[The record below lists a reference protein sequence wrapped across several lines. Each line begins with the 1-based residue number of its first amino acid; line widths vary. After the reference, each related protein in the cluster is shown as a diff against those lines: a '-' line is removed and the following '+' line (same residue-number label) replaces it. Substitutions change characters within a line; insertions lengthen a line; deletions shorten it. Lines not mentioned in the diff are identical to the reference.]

1 MATSCFSDKLFS
13 FDLPHSSENTSL
25 EHRMVNASRDH
36 DAAVI
41 RLEGEW
47 RQQRLLGEEEDADR
61 HRSNEEEACAE
72 GSRQA
77 VVGQRKMLKRV
88 LRRVAT
94 RRLGAFWAIWWRHCA
109 RMTRRQ
115 EMLAYI
121 IRSGLVRSRR
131 RYLWRWRDRC
141 RDHAVT
147 VRQQRCDEL
156 HAGVHS
162 ANRRTSAS
170 RLGHTLA
177 IIASR
182 SVHTAWVAWMRFVSF
197 HRRREVVV
205 GKLGRRFHHVGLRD
219 AFRTLCRAT
228 AAVAVQESQMQL
240 DDMQRYRDVLAVQV
254 REGKAKHAEVETWLR
269 GEMEGLEQR
278 LVNTSREHEGVVSQL
293 HNDHAT
299 KLNESVESTAAR
311 QDAAAA
317 EVATFQER
325 EASAV
330 HRRLMIRLV
339 RRVHVR
345 GIRDGWMR
353 WTLFCDTVVAQQDGL
368 QFIIARRDRRQKLGG
383 FRRWLGV
390 ILKAE
395 LLLARAEAAA
405 TQDEFCLAKEQMAG
419 GQLGRV
425 VLTWTRRSKHA
436 AWVSWATFV
445 AFQRR
450 RDTVVTRLGKRMHHF
465 GVRDAFRTLCRAGAV
480 AALEKAR
487 EKHEHLEG
495 HNSVL
500 AAQLVD
506 SKSKHAEVETWLRGE
521 TGVLEQRLVNMSR
534 EHESVLSRLQD
545 ESAAE
550 LNRSVELGAMRVAA
564 VAGEAE
570 ETRQQHVHAHRCR
583 TVGRVLRRHMIARGT
598 RDGWNRWRKWCIAGR
613 TRGRVLLRV
622 VTQIELRALRRS
634 MRIWVVHS
642 WRSQVLTALQ
652 HGESIRDQS
661 KRASNGTI
669 AAAQLERVVA
679 TLKWRSKHAAWV
691 SWTTFVAFQ
700 RRRDTVVMRIG
711 KKMHHFGVRDAFR
724 TLCRATA
731 AVAVQESQ
739 MQLDDMQRYRDVL
752 AVQVRESN
760 ARHTELEGWLQDET
774 ATFEQR
780 LVNASREHDLTVSRL
795 QGEAE
800 DELNRSLSVNQTREE
815 TVMGVVEVLQAK
827 LQSLL
832 ASARRSALGSIG
844 RHTWQRQVYCAWEQ
858 WARLF
863 REARRMAWALRAML
877 RVRRNQVLSSTSQ
890 ALGRWRAAWE
900 DDVQKERWW
909 NATTVSSLPWLRR
922 FKNGARGGSFPST
935 SPHSSSKSSPIPHVA
950 VSGLRLRQDLHDRQ
964 VENKTQRIRRMVRL
978 ITASHY
984 RSAVRAW
991 RMALARHKVVAKVWG
1006 RTRLRRTSNWFHR
1019 WVAQTRKEAMGIL
1032 DVELDTKLL
1041 LATQEVDGFK
1051 EQMGEWDRLLR
1062 GHRFVDKADF
1072 LLKRSLRS
1080 ALHTW
1085 RGRAAHIGAAKAA
1098 AGMVLRRMGR
1108 ARVLAALMRW
1118 RIVQFHDTRSLR
1130 IDFKHLTGSHH
1141 ETT

>member
-1 MATSCFSDKLFS
+1 
-13 FDLPHSSENTSL
+13 
-25 EHRMVNASRDH
+25 
-36 DAAVI
+36 
-41 RLEGEW
+41 
-47 RQQRLLGEEEDADR
+47 
-61 HRSNEEEACAE
+61 
-72 GSRQA
+72 
-77 VVGQRKMLKRV
+77 
-88 LRRVAT
+88 
-94 RRLGAFWAIWWRHCA
+94 
-109 RMTRRQ
+109 
-115 EMLAYI
+115 
-121 IRSGLVRSRR
+121 
-131 RYLWRWRDRC
+131 
-141 RDHAVT
+141 
-147 VRQQRCDEL
+147 
-156 HAGVHS
+156 
-162 ANRRTSAS
+162 
-170 RLGHTLA
+170 
-177 IIASR
+177 
-182 SVHTAWVAWMRFVSF
+182 MRFVSF

-450 RDTVVTRLGKRMHHF
+450 RDTVVMRLGKRMHHF

-570 ETRQQHVHAHRCR
+570 ETRQQHLHAHRCR

-622 VTQIELRALRRS
+622 VTKIELRALRRS

-700 RRRDTVVMRIG
+700 RRRDTVVMRLG

-731 AVAVQESQ
+731 AVASEEADTHIALLKERHSNVSAQMSDHQEQHAKAEAWFRDEARGMEQRHANVSRGHEEAMVQLRHDAQ
-739 MQLDDMQRYRDVL
+739 KQLEQTTATNQIRENAVVSAVETSRAQIRRMAVEAQQRSLERL
-752 AVQVRESN
+752 ARTIY
-760 ARHTELEGWLQDET
+760 ARHYGRAWRRWLYW
-774 ATFEQR
+774 QR
-780 LVNASREHDLTVSRL
+780 NH
-795 QGEAE
+795 
-800 DELNRSLSVNQTREE
+800 RSF
-815 TVMGVVEVLQAK
+815 VE
-827 LQSLL
+827 
-832 ASARRSALGSIG
+832 RRSALVRLQKRLHAGQM
-844 RHTWQRQVYCAWEQ
+844 QRCWFRLRLATMQHQCERSLAGVLVVSQNQQSAKL
-858 WARLF
+858 AR
-863 REARRMAWALRAML
+863 ERMARGYAIRSLWRSTALRVE
-877 RVRRNQVLSSTSQ
+877 RT
-890 ALGRWRAAWE
+890 AW
-900 DDVQKERWW
+900 
-909 NATTVSSLPWLRR
+909 N
-922 FKNGARGGSFPST
+922 
-935 SPHSSSKSSPIPHVA
+935 I
-950 VSGLRLRQDLHDRQ
+950 
-964 VENKTQRIRRMVRL
+964 
-978 ITASHY
+978 
-984 RSAVRAW
+984 
-991 RMALARHKVVAKVWG
+991 
-1006 RTRLRRTSNWFHR
+1006 
-1019 WVAQTRKEAMGIL
+1019 
-1032 DVELDTKLL
+1032 
-1041 LATQEVDGFK
+1041 
-1051 EQMGEWDRLLR
+1051 
-1062 GHRFVDKADF
+1062 
-1072 LLKRSLRS
+1072 
-1080 ALHTW
+1080 W
-1085 RGRAAHIGAAKAA
+1085 RGYVIC
-1098 AGMVLRRMGR
+1098 
-1108 ARVLAALMRW
+1108 
-1118 RIVQFHDTRSLR
+1118 
-1130 IDFKHLTGSHH
+1130 
-1141 ETT
+1141 